1 MPDAECCRMSQ
12 TVAKLAGTAATKT
25 REVLQRSKQP
35 PATNFNDLHR
45 RAPDCYVE
53 PRLFSSAGA
62 PGFRAP
68 AGYLSQS

>member
-35 PATNFNDLHR
+35 PATIEFLPH
-45 RAPDCYVE
+45 P
-53 PRLFSSAGA
+53 
-62 PGFRAP
+62 
-68 AGYLSQS
+68 LSREDWV